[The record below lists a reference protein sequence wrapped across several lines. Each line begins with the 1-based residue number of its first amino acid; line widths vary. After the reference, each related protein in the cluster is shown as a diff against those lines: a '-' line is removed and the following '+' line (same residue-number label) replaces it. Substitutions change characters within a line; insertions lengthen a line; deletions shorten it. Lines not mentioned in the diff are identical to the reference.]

1 MARVFV
7 AMSGGVDSA
16 AAALLAL
23 RAGHQVSGI
32 HARMVRPA
40 DWGLTGLEEKLWQ
53 DAADAEAVAR
63 RLGIPFYQV
72 DCCGVFRDT
81 VIREFIREYQAGRTP
96 NPCVVCNR
104 TVKFG
109 ALLDQARAL
118 GAELLAT
125 GHYARAARDGASGRW
140 LLKRGAD
147 RRRDQSYFLCR
158 LTQDQLARTLFPLGG
173 MEKGEIRRLA
183 EEAGLVSARRRDS
196 QDICFIPGGDYAAFI
211 ERALGEPAPAGAF
224 LDPAGRVLGR
234 HRGLI
239 RYTHGQHKGLGL
251 STPEPLYVLEKDAAA
266 NTIRLGPDS
275 ALWSDTLTAEEM
287 NWIAVPELTGPIE
300 VRVKTRYSQREAE
313 AVAEPLPGGG
323 CRVTFAQP
331 QRAVTPGQT
340 VVLYQGDT
348 VVGGGTI
355 RGT

>member
-23 RAGHQVSGI
+23 EAGHQVSGL
-32 HARMVRPA
+32 HARMFHPA
-40 DWGLTGLEEKLWQ
+40 DWGLEGMEEQLRR

-72 DCCGVFRDT
+72 DCSQAFRDT
-81 VIREFIREYQAGRTP
+81 VIRAFVREYQAGRTP

-109 ALLDQARAL
+109 ALLDRALAL
-118 GAELLAT
+118 GADLLAT
-125 GHYARAARDGASGRW
+125 GHYARTERDGSGRW
-140 LLKRGAD
+140 LLKRGTD
-147 RRRDQSYFLCR
+147 RRKDQSYFLSR
-158 LTQDQLARTLFPLGG
+158 LTQDQLSRALFPLGG

-183 EEAGLVSARRRDS
+183 EAAGLVSARRRDS

-211 ERALGEPAPAGAF
+211 ERAQGAPAPAGDF
-224 LDPAGRVLGR
+224 LDREGRVLGR
-234 HRGLI
+234 HRGII
-239 RYTHGQHKGLGL
+239 RYTPGQRKGLGL
-251 STPEPLYVLEKDAAA
+251 SAPEPLYVLEKDAAA
-266 NTIRLGPDS
+266 NTVRLGPDA
-275 ALWSDTLTAEEM
+275 ALWSSVLTAEEM
-287 NWIAVPELTGPIE
+287 NWIALPELPGPLA
-300 VRVKTRYSQREAE
+300 VTVKTRSGHREAE

-331 QRAVTPGQT
+331 QRAAAPGQT
-340 VVLYQGDT
+340 VVLYKGDT

-355 RGT
+355 RGR